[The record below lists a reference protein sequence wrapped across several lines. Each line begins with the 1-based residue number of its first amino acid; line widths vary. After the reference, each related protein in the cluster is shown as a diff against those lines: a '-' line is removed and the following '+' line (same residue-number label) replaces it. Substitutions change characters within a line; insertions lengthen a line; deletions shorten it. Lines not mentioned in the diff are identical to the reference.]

1 MANQRPFAAALVALL
16 IFQLGGSLLE
26 LAVCA
31 TAPMDE
37 APARCANN
45 EQVVFEALVLGERLY
60 RTVTGLPPLAP
71 HEEVRPQAPADG
83 WQRPAAPPTAIAK

>member
-1 MANQRPFAAALVALL
+1 MVNQRPFAAALVALL

-31 TAPMDE
+31 TAPRDE
-37 APARCANN
+37 APARCVNN

-60 RTVTGLPPLAP
+60 RTITGLPSLPD
-71 HEEVRPQAPADG
+71 HDWIRPQAPADG
-83 WQRPAAPPTAIAK
+83 PQRPAAPPTSRAY